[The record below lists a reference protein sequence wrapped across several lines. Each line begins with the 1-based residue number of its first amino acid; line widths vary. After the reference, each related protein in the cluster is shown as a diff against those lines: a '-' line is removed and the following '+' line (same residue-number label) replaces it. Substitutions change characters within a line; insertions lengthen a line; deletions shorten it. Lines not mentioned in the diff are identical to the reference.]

1 MLVKQTNHN
10 PRRDDLMANR
20 APARSTVERT
30 PPSILIVDD
39 EPSIRDF
46 LAVVLN
52 DEGFRVSTAGNGQ
65 EALDL
70 AKQAPPDVVLTDLMM
85 PVADGYE
92 LIDNIRAHQIP
103 VRAIIAMSAM
113 SIAGQR
119 SPNADLFVSKPFD
132 VELILNCVQ
141 SLLSH

>member
-1 MLVKQTNHN
+1 
-10 PRRDDLMANR
+10 MANR
-20 APARSTVERT
+20 APARATVERP

-52 DEGFRVSTAGNGQ
+52 DEGFHVSTAGNGR

-85 PVADGYE
+85 PVADGYT
-92 LIDNIRAHQIP
+92 LIDGLREAQIP
-103 VRAIIAMSAM
+103 VRAIIAMSAV
-113 SIAGQR
+113 SVAGNR
-119 SPNADLFVSKPFD
+119 SPNADLFISKPFD
-132 VELILNCVQ
+132 VELMLSCVQ
-141 SLLSH
+141 SLLSRG